1 MLLYE
6 LKRKYVFYKETDDVY
21 SLLVSAIPVSPS
33 KSLVR
38 LISILAVRVD

>member
-6 LKRKYVFYKETDDVY
+6 LKRKYVFYKERDDVY
-21 SLLVSAIPVSPS
+21 SLLVSAIPVSLS
-33 KSLVR
+33 KSLVS